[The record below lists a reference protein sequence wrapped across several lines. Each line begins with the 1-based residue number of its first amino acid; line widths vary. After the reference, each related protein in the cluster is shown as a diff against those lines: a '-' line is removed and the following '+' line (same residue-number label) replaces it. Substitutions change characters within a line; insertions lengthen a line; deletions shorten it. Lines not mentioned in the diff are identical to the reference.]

1 MKRIDLLF
9 GIHNHQPIGNF
20 EFVFE
25 ETYKNAYLPFIEVLE
40 NHPSIKIA
48 IHFTGILLDWLIIN
62 KPGLI
67 RKIKKMVARGQL
79 EILTGGYYEP
89 ILCVI
94 PEKDRIGQIKKL
106 SDKIKKVFDYKP
118 EGLWLAERV
127 WEPTLPSTLSEVG
140 VTYSILDDTHFKYA
154 GLIDDQLNG
163 YYITE
168 ELGKTIDLFPIS
180 RRLRYA
186 IPFEDPDVT
195 IEYLRSMATE
205 AGNNMVVFADDGE
218 KFGAWPNT
226 YDHVYKARWLDR
238 FFCALEE
245 NSSWINLLHFSQARK
260 STDPLGRIYLP
271 TASYSEMMQWSLF
284 PDAFKSYADFEH
296 YLSENGIYEDVHVFV
311 RGGFWRNFMA
321 KYSEVDNMHKKM
333 LRISDRL
340 WNLPQSKQKKLKKA
354 FDHLWAG
361 QCNCPYW
368 HGVFGGLYLSHL
380 RDAIYQ
386 NLIQAEILIE
396 REIVQS
402 FPSIEMV
409 DLNLDGKHDAI
420 ITTQYYNAHVN
431 FGSGGTLTE
440 LDYKPLAKNILDT
453 VTRREEG
460 YHDKLKGAVVI
471 GEAANRDETASIH
484 DLVLAKEPNLISHLH
499 YDFYE
504 RKSYLDHFLGDE
516 TTLNSFADS
525 QYTEEGDFLK
535 GTYVPVRKK
544 SGEDSILIS
553 MQRKGNIW
561 NKGKKEPVT
570 VNKKLRFQNEEST
583 IIAEYTLINHS
594 QRILDLWFGIEF
606 NFGLQ
611 AGHAEDRFYFNE
623 IGPLEDKYLDSVGS
637 MENANF
643 LGLVD
648 QWRQLDIRLRM
659 NKKSTIWRFPIE
671 TISLSEGGFE
681 KVYQSSVV
689 FPNWKIRLE
698 KKWQVKIIQEFSMIS
713 S

>member
-154 GLIDDQLNG
+154 GLMDDQLNG

-238 FFCALEE
+238 FF
-245 NSSWINLLHFSQARK
+245 
-260 STDPLGRIYLP
+260 
-271 TASYSEMMQWSLF
+271 
-284 PDAFKSYADFEH
+284 YA
-296 YLSENGIYEDVHVFV
+296 
-311 RGGFWRNFMA
+311 
-321 KYSEVDNMHKKM
+321 
-333 LRISDRL
+333 
-340 WNLPQSKQKKLKKA
+340 
-354 FDHLWAG
+354 
-361 QCNCPYW
+361 C
-368 HGVFGGLYLSHL
+368 
-380 RDAIYQ
+380 YQ
-386 NLIQAEILIE
+386 L
-396 REIVQS
+396 
-402 FPSIEMV
+402 
-409 DLNLDGKHDAI
+409 
-420 ITTQYYNAHVN
+420 
-431 FGSGGTLTE
+431 
-440 LDYKPLAKNILDT
+440 
-453 VTRREEG
+453 
-460 YHDKLKGAVVI
+460 
-471 GEAANRDETASIH
+471 
-484 DLVLAKEPNLISHLH
+484 
-499 YDFYE
+499 
-504 RKSYLDHFLGDE
+504 
-516 TTLNSFADS
+516 
-525 QYTEEGDFLK
+525 
-535 GTYVPVRKK
+535 
-544 SGEDSILIS
+544 
-553 MQRKGNIW
+553 
-561 NKGKKEPVT
+561 
-570 VNKKLRFQNEEST
+570 QNT
-583 IIAEYTLINHS
+583 
-594 QRILDLWFGIEF
+594 
-606 NFGLQ
+606 
-611 AGHAEDRFYFNE
+611 
-623 IGPLEDKYLDSVGS
+623 
-637 MENANF
+637 
-643 LGLVD
+643 
-648 QWRQLDIRLRM
+648 
-659 NKKSTIWRFPIE
+659 
-671 TISLSEGGFE
+671 
-681 KVYQSSVV
+681 
-689 FPNWKIRLE
+689 
-698 KKWQVKIIQEFSMIS
+698 
-713 S
+713 